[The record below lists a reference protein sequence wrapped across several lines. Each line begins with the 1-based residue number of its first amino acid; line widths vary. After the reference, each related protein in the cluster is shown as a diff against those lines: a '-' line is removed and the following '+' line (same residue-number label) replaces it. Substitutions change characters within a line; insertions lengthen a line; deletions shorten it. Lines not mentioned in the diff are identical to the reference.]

1 MRAES
6 VRKPR
11 RILVIRLSAIGDVV
25 MSSGMIPVLRRAY
38 PDAYLAWMAEPTPA
52 ELLRANPRLN
62 EVIVWPRGE
71 WRGLWRERRWGVLQ
85 REVRRLARTL
95 RERRFDL
102 VLDTQGL
109 LKSGVWAWLTR
120 APERI
125 GLGSREG
132 SQWLMTRTLTRD
144 YDDRRIG
151 SEYYALMRELGLQ
164 PGDFPLDLAV
174 SADDESTVAQLLDAR
189 GVTRPYA
196 VIAPFTTRPQKH
208 WFEQRWTD
216 LVPRLNQALGLDVVM
231 LGGPGDREAA
241 ARIVQQTSGRLHDLT
256 GCTSLR
262 QSVAAIRGA
271 ALLVGVDTGL
281 THMGTATS
289 RPTVALFGATRPYL
303 DPAAPTTRIIY
314 DDLPCAP
321 CRHNPTCGGAYT
333 CMRQIGVERVL
344 GLARELLREPVA

>member
-1 MRAES
+1 MRAENG
-6 VRKPR
+6 RR
-11 RILVIRLSAIGDVV
+11 RILIIRLSAIGDVV

-38 PDAYLAWMAEPTPA
+38 PDAYLAWMAEPAPA
-52 ELLRANPRLN
+52 ELLRANPRLD

-71 WRGLWRERRWGVLQ
+71 WRQLWRERRWFALL

-95 RERRFDL
+95 RQRRFDL

-174 SADDESTVAQLLDAR
+174 GADDEAAVERLLETH
-189 GVTRPYA
+189 GVRRPYA

-208 WFEQRWTD
+208 WFEERWAA
-216 LVPRLNQALGLDVVM
+216 LAAQLNQALGLDVVM
-231 LGGPGDREAA
+231 LGGPSDRPAA
-241 ARIVQQTSGRLHDLT
+241 ARIARQTSGRLHDLV
-256 GCTSLR
+256 GATSLR

-281 THMGTATS
+281 THMGTATAC
-289 RPTVALFGATRPYL
+289 PTIALFGATRPYL
-303 DPAAPTTRIIY
+303 DPAAPHTRIIY
-314 DDLPCAP
+314 DGLPCAP

-333 CMRQIGVERVL
+333 CMRQIDVERVL
-344 GLARELLREPVA
+344 GLARELLRERVS